1 MANFSFVCV
10 FGMIDG
16 DKIVADDNVV
26 YPLSYKPAIQFE
38 KPHFFSLHRVNDTQW
53 EIVNVLL

>member
-10 FGMIDG
+10 FGVIDE
-16 DKIVADDNVV
+16 DKILADNNVV
-26 YPLSYKPAIQFE
+26 YQLSYKPLFKFE